1 MAGGAIGIAA
11 TVYLKVGGV
20 TGAVMFA
27 FGLIVV
33 VMMKLPLFTGQAQH
47 VWSRRGTDLSLLGLM
62 LLMNLGGC
70 FLLSALTVTPEIREA
85 SQNII
90 LVRLGK
96 GPIICGFPHC
106 IADSYYYASCG
117 RDFLALHGWN
127 LLAAYLPTVA
137 GNYIGCNLYRLV
149 IDMPAWFTPLT
160 EREEASSGGAMPE
173 TDSMPRKRRAVKA
186 GSAKAE

>member
-70 FLLSALTVTPEIREA
+70 FCRRLRSLLKS
-85 SQNII
+85 
-90 LVRLGK
+90 GK
-96 GPIICGFPHC
+96 
-106 IADSYYYASCG
+106 
-117 RDFLALHGWN
+117 
-127 LLAAYLPTVA
+127 
-137 GNYIGCNLYRLV
+137 
-149 IDMPAWFTPLT
+149 PL
-160 EREEASSGGAMPE
+160 RISF
-173 TDSMPRKRRAVKA
+173 
-186 GSAKAE
+186 